1 MRVSRHLLNDL
12 KPLTGNE
19 TIGEILDIME
29 ELKYAH
35 LPVVDNEKLYLGVL
49 CEDDLLEVSEENQR
63 LSDHMRLLKAYS
75 INEGSDIFDAIK
87 TIGEGNLTLLPVIGE
102 KGVYVGYISAVEL
115 LQDLGRSL
123 TFSEPGS
130 VVVLRLSSR
139 DYQLAQVAQIVE
151 SDDARIIGVH
161 LNQDKENNELLL
173 CLKINQMDLSRIV
186 KSFERYNYNIV
197 EVFHQ
202 SLFEDSLEDR
212 YESFIK
218 YLNT

>member
-1 MRVSRHLLNDL
+1 M